1 MNPVVCHFAAV
12 AVAMLYCS
20 WRRHHELLVQK
31 QRVLR
36 ERVALMLWSIAQDSQ
51 EPDALLSAR

>member
-20 WRRHHELLVQK
+20 WRRHQDLLVNK

-36 ERVALMLWSIAQDSQ
+36 ERVAQMIWAIAQQSDEVEAS
-51 EPDALLSAR
+51 PAR

>member
-20 WRRHHELLVQK
+20 WRRHQGLLVDK

-36 ERVALMLWSIAQDSQ
+36 ERVAQMIWAIAQQSE
-51 EPDALLSAR
+51 EPEALPAR